1 MSREILEAMHA
12 LAREKGIEPE
22 KLMIALE
29 DALLS
34 AYKKQPGSAKYARV
48 EMDRETADFR
58 VIELIIPERLEA
70 HLIVETIDEETTV
83 DPETGEMR
91 EPEEPEIDPKKFAE
105 YRDQIDERDVTPD
118 DFGRIAAQT
127 AKQVILQRIREAE
140 RDMMYEEYRDRVG
153 ELITGIVQQ
162 SDSRYTLVQLRERVE
177 ALLPKSE
184 QVEGERYD
192 HSQRIKAVIKEV
204 SPSTK
209 GPAII
214 VSRRDPELIKK
225 LFELEVPEIA
235 DGLVEIANVAREPGY
250 RSKIAVIS
258 HTDGVDPVGA
268 CVGPRG
274 SRVRMVVSELRGEK
288 IDIIPFNDEPARFVA
303 KALSPARVR
312 EVLVDDEA
320 KQATVIV
327 PDDQLSLAIGREGQN
342 ARLAARLTGWRVD
355 IRSETEFAAEEAEHG
370 YEEEEVQG
378 RCAAILSN
386 GTSLPQRLAAEL
398 ALLRPRHPPGARQ
411 HRQRQRR
418 RPCLR
423 RRGGRAARRHRGAGA
438 RGSRR
443 GAGDIAGHVPRRRCV
458 GCGRI
463 APKSELL
470 RIAVADRRAPDRGA
484 SARGSRSSTAT
495 ARCPAAAP
503 TCVAADPGSAAAGR
517 SRLSGARHPPRRD
530 RPRAARVGDA
540 RPQARRIG
548 ELMSKKRVHEIAK
561 EHGLSSKELLEKLKA
576 AGVEAKAAASSVE
589 EDAALKVLGARRQ
602 RQRRASRCVAGARR
616 VDTSRAGS
624 RQAHPTADARA
635 RCERAIRHGPAEAP
649 RRRRR
654 QPPRRPP
661 SGPVHTRSR
670 RANTSSDRHAG
681 PGPAAP
687 GAAAPAGSAAAA
699 AAERVR
705 PTRDS
710 RTGERTPGDIGP
722 GGRRRVVIDSQ
733 ASRRQQGGPSNQP
746 QRRPRRGRRRRGTYD
761 ETIAP
766 IDTAA
771 MEATDL
777 IRVNSGSTV
786 KDIAEYLGVAVPEVI
801 KKLMSLGEMA
811 TLTQTLSD
819 DAIQVLADEFD
830 KQIEIVH
837 AADDVEVEPVFED
850 AEEDLIERPPVVTI
864 MGHVDHGK
872 TSLLDAIRETEVVAG
887 EAGGITQHIGAYQV
901 RHAGK
906 EITFLDTPGHEAF
919 TAMRARG
926 ANVTDL
932 AVIVVAADDGVKPQ
946 TEEAIDHAKA
956 AEVPI
961 IVAVNKIDKE
971 GAQPERVRTEMTQ
984 HGLQPSE
991 WGGDIE
997 FVDVSAKTHEGL
1009 DTLLETIQVVT
1020 DLEELKAN
1028 AGAEASGAVIESKLD
1043 PGRGPVVTIL
1053 IQRGTLRVGDALVAG
1068 AHFGRVRAM
1077 HDFTGGKLKRAMP
1090 GQPVEVLGFDGVPEA
1105 GEHVRV
1111 VENERRARQLA
1122 GERANRL
1129 KTEALARR
1137 SGRKVSLED
1146 VFKLAQEGTVKELGL
1161 VVKADVAGSL
1171 EAIEDEI
1178 AKLPQQEVK
1187 VNIIHRGVGGIN
1199 ESDVMLASASDGV
1212 ILAFNVR
1219 PVGDARQIADR
1230 EGVEI
1235 RSYAVIYRAIEE
1247 LRAAMQGMLEPAEV
1261 ETPLGQAEVRQLF
1274 KASRIGTIAG
1284 SFVTEGKVTRG
1295 SRVRVVREG
1304 TVIYDTT
1311 IESLRRFNEDVREV
1325 ASGFECGIV
1334 LTNFQDLREGDV
1346 LETYETRQVERE
1358 LST

>member
-1 MSREILEAMHA
+1 
-12 LAREKGIEPE
+12 
-22 KLMIALE
+22 
-29 DALLS
+29 
-34 AYKKQPGSAKYARV
+34 
-48 EMDRETADFR
+48 
-58 VIELIIPERLEA
+58 
-70 HLIVETIDEETTV
+70 
-83 DPETGEMR
+83 
-91 EPEEPEIDPKKFAE
+91 
-105 YRDQIDERDVTPD
+105 
-118 DFGRIAAQT
+118 
-127 AKQVILQRIREAE
+127 
-140 RDMMYEEYRDRVG
+140 
-153 ELITGIVQQ
+153 
-162 SDSRYTLVQLRERVE
+162 
-177 ALLPKSE
+177 
-184 QVEGERYD
+184 
-192 HSQRIKAVIKEV
+192 
-204 SPSTK
+204 
-209 GPAII
+209 
-214 VSRRDPELIKK
+214 
-225 LFELEVPEIA
+225 
-235 DGLVEIANVAREPGY
+235 
-250 RSKIAVIS
+250 
-258 HTDGVDPVGA
+258 
-268 CVGPRG
+268 
-274 SRVRMVVSELRGEK
+274 
-288 IDIIPFNDEPARFVA
+288 
-303 KALSPARVR
+303 
-312 EVLVDDEA
+312 
-320 KQATVIV
+320 
-327 PDDQLSLAIGREGQN
+327 
-342 ARLAARLTGWRVD
+342 
-355 IRSETEFAAEEAEHG
+355 
-370 YEEEEVQG
+370 
-378 RCAAILSN
+378 
-386 GTSLPQRLAAEL
+386 
-398 ALLRPRHPPGARQ
+398 
-411 HRQRQRR
+411 
-418 RPCLR
+418 
-423 RRGGRAARRHRGAGA
+423 
-438 RGSRR
+438 
-443 GAGDIAGHVPRRRCV
+443 
-458 GCGRI
+458 
-463 APKSELL
+463 
-470 RIAVADRRAPDRGA
+470 
-484 SARGSRSSTAT
+484 
-495 ARCPAAAP
+495 
-503 TCVAADPGSAAAGR
+503 
-517 SRLSGARHPPRRD
+517 
-530 RPRAARVGDA
+530 
-540 RPQARRIG
+540 
-548 ELMSKKRVHEIAK
+548 MSKKRVHEIAK
-561 EHGLSSKELLEKLKA
+561 EHGLSSKELLEKLKV

-589 EDAALKVLGARRQ
+589 ESAALRALG
-602 RQRRASRCVAGARR
+602 VGA
-616 VDTSRAGS
+616 
-624 RQAHPTADARA
+624 
-635 RCERAIRHGPAEAP
+635 
-649 RRRRR
+649 
-654 QPPRRPP
+654 
-661 SGPVHTRSR
+661 
-670 RANTSSDRHAG
+670 
-681 PGPAAP
+681 PAAP
-687 GAAAPAGSAAAA
+687 ASSNGAPATAPVATAPAAPAQVKPPTSAPAAPAHATQSQAAAPTAPAVPATPPAAGASVPTPPTDGVTASG
-699 AAERVR
+699 ERVR

-733 ASRRQQGGPSNQP
+733 ASRRQQGGPANQP

-766 IDTAA
+766 IDTTA

-786 KDIAEYLGVAVPEVI
+786 KDVAEYLGVAVPEVI

-830 KQIEIVH
+830 KRIEIVH

-872 TSLLDAIRETEVVAG
+872 TSLLDAIRSTEVVAG

-926 ANVTDL
+926 ARVTDL

-984 HGLQPSE
+984 HGLQPAE
-991 WGGDIE
+991 WGGEIE
-997 FVDVSAKTHEGL
+997 FVDVSAKTHAGL

-1028 AGAEASGAVIESKLD
+1028 SGADASGTVIESKLD
-1043 PGRGPVVTIL
+1043 PGRGPVVTVL

-1077 HDFTGGKLKRAMP
+1077 HDFTANKMKRAMP

-1105 GEHVRV
+1105 GELVRV

-1199 ESDVMLASASDGV
+1199 ESDVMLASASEGV

-1219 PVGDARQIADR
+1219 PVGDARHIADR

-1261 ETPLGQAEVRQLF
+1261 ESTLGQAEVRQLF

-1295 SRVRVVREG
+1295 ARVRVVREG
-1304 TVIYDTT
+1304 TVIFDTT

-1325 ASGFECGIV
+1325 AGGFECGIV

-1346 LETYETRQVERE
+1346 LETYETKQVERE
-1358 LST
+1358 LSV

>member
-1 MSREILEAMHA
+1 
-12 LAREKGIEPE
+12 
-22 KLMIALE
+22 
-29 DALLS
+29 
-34 AYKKQPGSAKYARV
+34 
-48 EMDRETADFR
+48 
-58 VIELIIPERLEA
+58 
-70 HLIVETIDEETTV
+70 
-83 DPETGEMR
+83 
-91 EPEEPEIDPKKFAE
+91 
-105 YRDQIDERDVTPD
+105 
-118 DFGRIAAQT
+118 
-127 AKQVILQRIREAE
+127 
-140 RDMMYEEYRDRVG
+140 
-153 ELITGIVQQ
+153 
-162 SDSRYTLVQLRERVE
+162 
-177 ALLPKSE
+177 
-184 QVEGERYD
+184 
-192 HSQRIKAVIKEV
+192 
-204 SPSTK
+204 
-209 GPAII
+209 
-214 VSRRDPELIKK
+214 
-225 LFELEVPEIA
+225 
-235 DGLVEIANVAREPGY
+235 
-250 RSKIAVIS
+250 
-258 HTDGVDPVGA
+258 
-268 CVGPRG
+268 
-274 SRVRMVVSELRGEK
+274 
-288 IDIIPFNDEPARFVA
+288 
-303 KALSPARVR
+303 
-312 EVLVDDEA
+312 
-320 KQATVIV
+320 
-327 PDDQLSLAIGREGQN
+327 
-342 ARLAARLTGWRVD
+342 
-355 IRSETEFAAEEAEHG
+355 
-370 YEEEEVQG
+370 
-378 RCAAILSN
+378 
-386 GTSLPQRLAAEL
+386 
-398 ALLRPRHPPGARQ
+398 
-411 HRQRQRR
+411 
-418 RPCLR
+418 
-423 RRGGRAARRHRGAGA
+423 
-438 RGSRR
+438 
-443 GAGDIAGHVPRRRCV
+443 
-458 GCGRI
+458 
-463 APKSELL
+463 
-470 RIAVADRRAPDRGA
+470 
-484 SARGSRSSTAT
+484 
-495 ARCPAAAP
+495 
-503 TCVAADPGSAAAGR
+503 
-517 SRLSGARHPPRRD
+517 
-530 RPRAARVGDA
+530 
-540 RPQARRIG
+540 
-548 ELMSKKRVHEIAK
+548 MSKKRVHEIAK
-561 EHGLSSKELLEKLKA
+561 EQGLSSKELLEKLKA
-576 AGVEAKAAASSVE
+576 AGIEAKAAASSVE
-589 EDAALKVLGARRQ
+589 EGAALKALGIGAGGAPASSNGAPASTSAASTPAAPAAEARAKTAPAA
-602 RQRRASRCVAGARR
+602 ASAPASAPAATAPSPAPAAASPAAAAPTPTAAAASPAAASTAAGTTTAAP
-616 VDTSRAGS
+616 TAT
-624 RQAHPTADARA
+624 APAATTADA
-635 RCERAIRHGPAEAP
+635 
-649 RRRRR
+649 
-654 QPPRRPP
+654 
-661 SGPVHTRSR
+661 T
-670 RANTSSDRHAG
+670 
-681 PGPAAP
+681 
-687 GAAAPAGSAAAA
+687 AAAAAAASAA

-710 RTGERTPGDIGP
+710 RTGERTPGDVGP

-819 DAIQVLADEFD
+819 DAIQVLADEFE

-837 AADDVEVEPVFED
+837 AADDVELEPVYED
-850 AEEDLIERPPVVTI
+850 ADEDLIERPPVVTI

-901 RHAGK
+901 HHAGK

-926 ANVTDL
+926 ARVTDL

-991 WGGDIE
+991 WGGDTE
-997 FVDVSAKTHEGL
+997 FVDVSAKTHDGL

-1146 VFKLAQEGTVKELGL
+1146 VFKLAQEGAVKELGL

-1199 ESDVMLASASDGV
+1199 ESDVMLAAASDGV

-1247 LRAAMQGMLEPAEV
+1247 LRAAMQGMLAPEEV

-1295 SRVRVVREG
+1295 ARVRVVREG

-1311 IESLRRFNEDVREV
+1311 IESLRRFNEDAREV

-1334 LTNFQDLREGDV
+1334 LANFQDLHEGDV
-1346 LETYETRQVERE
+1346 LETYETQQVERE
-1358 LST
+1358 LSS